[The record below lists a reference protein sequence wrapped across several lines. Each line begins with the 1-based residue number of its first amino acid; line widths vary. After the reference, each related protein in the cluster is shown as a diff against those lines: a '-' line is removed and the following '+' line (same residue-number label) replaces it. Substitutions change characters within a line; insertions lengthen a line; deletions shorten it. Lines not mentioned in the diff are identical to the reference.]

1 MKAKARRDRWHEE
14 QTLILCEMD
23 WTERFFHYMGKTWE
37 NIQSRPQNPPTENL
51 DSRPLYRE
59 DTDGHGDDGGNR
71 YRHDRDSPDAGDR
84 DAGGGDAFGGDA
96 DGGDADFGDAD
107 FGDAGSG
114 DADVRDAEDGDAK
127 GRDSGFKGHAG
138 RRAKR
143 VAMDSNLY
151 NRSQAAYAAKQSAM
165 WKQMAARASAQFVA
179 TRLCNGIE

>member
-1 MKAKARRDRWHEE
+1 
-14 QTLILCEMD
+14 
-23 WTERFFHYMGKTWE
+23 MGKTWE

-59 DTDGHGDDGGNR
+59 DADGHGDDGGNR
-71 YRHDRDSPDAGDR
+71 YRRDRDSPDAGGR
-84 DAGGGDAFGGDA
+84 DAGGGDAFGRDA
-96 DGGDADFGDAD
+96 DGGDAG
-107 FGDAGSG
+107 GG
-114 DADVRDAEDGDAK
+114 DADVRDADDRDAEDGDAK

-165 WKQMAARASAQFVA
+165 WKQMAARASAQFLA